1 MRLIKF
7 QHHLFSIVVLAS
19 LLSACT
25 SKTIGY
31 RIHTE
36 PHKEADNF
44 ALLVQAAPD
53 FAVAILSINGK
64 DTNGVIRSI
73 SRIPT
78 YIEIPP
84 GEYHIGVGLKGGTG
98 RCGSITVV
106 NSEPTL
112 LHLKAEAGKVYL
124 VQRSSKFSSKDH
136 CSEYASKIN
145 VNFFF
150 TELPALP
157 YEDVRPH
164 FIPIDLDKLKELP
177 KN

>member
-1 MRLIKF
+1 M
-7 QHHLFSIVVLAS
+7 
-19 LLSACT
+19 
-25 SKTIGY
+25 
-31 RIHTE
+31 
-36 PHKEADNF
+36 
-44 ALLVQAAPD
+44 
-53 FAVAILSINGK
+53 AILSINGK
-64 DTNGVIRSI
+64 DTSGVIRSI

-84 GEYHIGVGLKGGTG
+84 GEYDISVGLKGGTG
-98 RCGSITVV
+98 RCGPITVI

-124 VQRSSKFSSKDH
+124 VQRSSKLNGKEQ
-136 CSEYASKIN
+136 CSEYTSKIN

-157 YEDVRPH
+157 YEDVRSH
-164 FIPIDLDKLKELP
+164 FIPIDLDKLEESQ